1 MFSGATMA
9 LNTFATVL
17 GLFILRWR
25 QPHLPRPFRVTLYP
39 ITPLLFLGITGWT
52 LTYVV
57 LQRPVEALISAAIVV
72 SGGVC
77 YWLVRPDQRP
87 HR

>member
-25 QPHLPRPFRVTLYP
+25 QPQLSRPFRVTFYP
-39 ITPLLFLGITGWT
+39 ITPLIFLGITGWT
-52 LTYVV
+52 LMYVV
-57 LQRPVEALISAAIVV
+57 LQRPVEALISAAIVA
-72 SGGVC
+72 SGGVF
-77 YWLVRPDQRP
+77 YWLVTRHEHPDL
-87 HR
+87 

>member
-1 MFSGATMA
+1 MA

-72 SGGVC
+72 SGGVF
-77 YWLVRPDQRP
+77 YWLVRPDSRP
-87 HR
+87 YL